1 MKKHL
6 SGVLVF
12 VLIISIM
19 LSSVASASE
28 ASTRE
33 SSFFN
38 AYVANVVNAG
48 NGKVTIEFGV
58 VATHTMTQLGVYK
71 AVVYTGSGGYVKT
84 VYYTDP
90 GCSGMMTKNDSVY
103 YGNFNVQLTAGNSYY
118 MVLTFYAKDSSGTGL
133 MPYTTGV
140 FTPRTIT

>member
-6 SGVLVF
+6 SGILVF

-19 LSSVASASE
+19 LSSVASA

-38 AYVANVVNAG
+38 AYVAHIANAG
-48 NGKVTIEFGV
+48 NGKVTVEFGV
-58 VATHTMTQLGVYK
+58 VATHRMTQLGVYK

-90 GCSGMMTKNDSVY
+90 GCSSMMKSDASVY
-103 YGNFNVQLTAGNSYY
+103 YSDFDVQLTVGNSYY
-118 MVLTFYAKDSSGTGL
+118 MVLTFYAKDSRGTGL

-140 FTPRTIT
+140 FTPRK